1 MWVEN
6 TTNFGRFCY
15 LNIPCLRINITLI
28 LYEFFKRWIHALVEE
43 LKNSCFCWICAL
55 KGTQTWLT
63 STVLCETNP
72 KRNETK
78 TKRSQSETKP
88 KRNET
93 KGKRRQ
99 VNMPVVRDVWNVRY
113 VRPFYSGR
121 THHCFGYRQKSS
133 KSKIEA
139 RGLEN
144 SINMHDRGCL
154 DLKRKTKMWKM
165 SSYRHALYF

>member
-28 LYEFFKRWIHALVEE
+28 LYEFFKRWIHASVEE

-55 KGTQTWLT
+55 KGTQTWL
-63 STVLCETNP
+63 TVLCETNP

-93 KGKRRQ
+93 KAKRRQ

-113 VRPFYSGR
+113 VRLFYSGR

-133 KSKIEA
+133 KSTIEA
-139 RGLEN
+139 SGLEN
-144 SINMHDRGCL
+144 SINMHERGCL
-154 DLKRKTKMWKM
+154 DLKRKTKIWKM

>member
-1 MWVEN
+1 MN
-6 TTNFGRFCY
+6 SRNSRRTKQQLFLLDLCPQRDTNMAYCT
-15 LNIPCLRINITLI
+15 LRNESKT
-28 LYEFFKRWIHALVEE
+28 
-43 LKNSCFCWICAL
+43 
-55 KGTQTWLT
+55 
-63 STVLCETNP
+63 
-72 KRNETK
+72 KRNQN
-78 TKRSQSETKP
+78 KRSQSETKP